1 MMSKIGFIGFGEVN
15 TPVEVIIRKCRAAEE
30 ALKAEGLELVS
41 VYPVADDYEE
51 TQVNDAVAK
60 LAQEP
65 FDALVVCVAG
75 WIPTHAVVKVTEHY
89 RHLPMVLWGLCGW
102 YEGDRLVTTA
112 DQAGTTGLRATFEGL
127 GYKFKYVYD
136 IIGKKTKSDVVAAY
150 CRAAV
155 AAKELRTAKVGM
167 AGYRDMNLYGTLYD
181 GLSLKQTTGVEIE
194 TFEMLEM
201 QQRYE
206 KITDAEKKAVVENRI
221 KKWHFLKP
229 AKEAS
234 MMKAAGYYLAVKQ
247 IAEERHYKSI
257 SIKDVDGMKKLC
269 GFPPA
274 PIFMLLSEDGYTT
287 VPENDCL
294 GAVTQLIM
302 NKLTGQ
308 LAGYLEFYEFF
319 ENSVLAGVPDFVAA
333 DMVDGDTY
341 TVLPAAF
348 GLLDQGILNVSKVK
362 TGIVTMSR
370 LTCKNGKYTMQ
381 IILGKGKNPPK
392 WEECGWDQPAP
403 QLSALEI
410 EIPDVERFA
419 ENVACQH
426 YIVTYGDNRAA
437 IRSLCGILG
446 IAVLEL

>member
-1 MMSKIGFIGFGEVN
+1 MSKIGFVGFGEVN
-15 TPVEVIIRKCRAAEE
+15 TPVEVIIRKCKTAEE
-30 ALKAEGLELVS
+30 ALKAEGLDLVS

-60 LAQEP
+60 LAKEP

-127 GYKFKYVYD
+127 GYQFKYVYD
-136 IIGKKTKSDVVAAY
+136 VIGKKTKSDVVAAY

-155 AAKELRTAKVGM
+155 AAKGLLTAKVGM

-181 GLSLKQTTGVEIE
+181 GISLKQTTGVEIE

-206 KITDAEKKAVVENRI
+206 KITEAQKQKVVEERI

-229 AKEAS
+229 ANDAA
-234 MMKAAGYYLAVKQ
+234 MLKAAGYYLAVKQ

-287 VPENDCL
+287 VPENDSL
-294 GAVTQLIM
+294 GAVTQLMM

-319 ENSVLAGVPDFVAA
+319 EKSVLAGVPDFVAA

-362 TGIVTMSR
+362 TGTVTMSR

-381 IILGKGKNPPK
+381 IILGNGKTPPK

-426 YIVTYGDNRAA
+426 YIITYGDNRAA
-437 IRSLCGILG
+437 IRDLCKILG
-446 IAVLEL
+446 IEVQEL